1 MRERVAITGVGM
13 VTALGMNAPTTFAA
27 LLEGTRGFRPV
38 TLFDPLDARA
48 RIAAEV
54 VGLDVAAV
62 APAGSAGDWSRTDA
76 MAVLAAREA
85 ALQAQGAG
93 PRLGVCLGGTTGG
106 MLETEAGLLAGPLDR
121 IDPAR
126 AARLLSHPLDLTTT
140 RVAEALGGAVRQA
153 TLCAACSSSA
163 LAVAEGAAWLDDG
176 SVDAVLAG
184 GADALCR
191 LTFFGFDALGAL
203 DPEPCRPFDVGRRG
217 LGLGEGAGFLCLER
231 ESSARGRG
239 ARILALLA
247 GAAVGAE
254 AHHITHPEPSG
265 ARAAELMTRAL
276 AAAELT
282 PRDLDYVNAHG
293 TGTEQNDAME
303 ARALHVAL
311 GGELARVRV
320 SSSKA
325 QLGHTLGASGA
336 LEAAVTVLAL
346 ERGMAP
352 PTPGLASPAD
362 PELCHV
368 LERGV
373 PVRMRAAL
381 SCSFGFGG
389 TGAVLVFQE
398 APLASPEVAARVRPS
413 SAAPPRAAAP
423 VVVTGLAVAIP
434 SGLLTGNAVA
444 RALDVPPAAAGAS
457 AIDPVA
463 ALDPERSR
471 RFDRGAALLTSLA
484 ERALADARLEAAG
497 VGVVFGTAFGS
508 VERSVRFVLRAA
520 DRGVRR
526 ANPAEFPHLVAS
538 AASGNASIYAGLT
551 GPALGVSAG
560 AAGAET
566 ALFVAAAALRLRHA
580 RALIAG
586 AAEGFD
592 PIVAQ
597 VLGPLAT
604 PSGVIPR
611 TEGGGALLLELE
623 APARARGVR
632 RGARWLGTWSLASE
646 APFPVGAPASTE
658 RALVVSA
665 TASPD
670 ASELLRRTGWSLC
683 RERSVLAPAGYHEA
697 VSAVAL
703 VVAAAAVLAGD
714 VDEAVAVS
722 GSERAL
728 WVTHF
733 DRAEL
738 AP

>member
-13 VTALGMNAPTTFAA
+13 VTALGMDAPTTFAA
-27 LLEGTRGFRPV
+27 LLEGTRGFRAV

-48 RIAAEV
+48 RIGAEV
-54 VGLDVAAV
+54 AGLDVSEV

-85 ALQAQGAG
+85 ALQAQVAG

-140 RVAEALGGAVRQA
+140 RVAEALGGAVRRA

-203 DPEPCRPFDVGRRG
+203 DPEPCRPFDVARRG

-231 ESSARGRG
+231 ESTARARG

-247 GAAVGAE
+247 GAALGAE

-265 ARAAELMTRAL
+265 ARAADLMTRAL
-276 AAAELT
+276 ASAELT

-303 ARALHVAL
+303 ARALRAAL
-311 GGELARVRV
+311 GGEIARVLV
-320 SSSKA
+320 SSSKG

-352 PTPGLASPAD
+352 PTAGLASPAD
-362 PELCHV
+362 AELRHV
-368 LERGV
+368 MDRGV
-373 PVRMRAAL
+373 PLRMRAAL

-398 APLASPEVAARVRPS
+398 APLASPEVAALRPV
-413 SAAPPRAAAP
+413 SAAPPREAAP
-423 VVVTGLAVAIP
+423 VVVTGLAAVIP
-434 SGLLTGNAVA
+434 SGPLTGEGVE
-444 RALDVPPAAAGAS
+444 RALDMPPAAPGAS

-508 VERSVRFVLRAA
+508 VERSVRFILRAA
-520 DRGVRR
+520 ERGVRR
-526 ANPAEFPHLVAS
+526 ASPAEFPHLVAS

-580 RALIAG
+580 RALVVG

-597 VLGPLAT
+597 VLGPLST
-604 PSGVIPR
+604 PSGVVPR

-623 APARARGVR
+623 ATARARGVR
-632 RGARWLGTWSLASE
+632 RGARWLGTWSLGSE
-646 APFPVGAPASTE
+646 EPFPVRAPASTG
-658 RALVVSA
+658 RAIVVSA

-670 ASELLRRTGWSLC
+670 ASELLRRAGWDLC

-703 VVAAAAVLAGD
+703 VAAAAAVLAGD
-714 VDEAVAVS
+714 ADEALVLS
-722 GSERAL
+722 GSGRAL

-733 DRAEL
+733 ERVEL